1 MKTIAA
7 DLHGTAIEAF
17 WAGTS
22 FQLTSTV
29 FQPTWADL
37 SHIVDR
43 KSVLM
48 VAVFIFTIVSTV
60 AAVAANFTALFAGR
74 SIQGVGGGG
83 IIALAYVIVSDMV
96 SLRDRGK
103 WFGIISLHWAI
114 GAIFGPIIGGS
125 KEAL

>member
-1 MKTIAA
+1 MAAMFIVTI
-7 DLHGTAIEAF
+7 GSVVTAI
-17 WAGTS
+17 
-22 FQLTSTV
+22 
-29 FQPTWADL
+29 
-37 SHIVDR
+37 
-43 KSVLM
+43 
-48 VAVFIFTIVSTV
+48 
-60 AAVAANFTALFAGR
+60 AANFTALLAGR

-83 IIALAYVIVSDMV
+83 IIALTYVIISDMV